1 MKEDDCASQSCR
13 KYVGRHH
20 RQPNAMYVFNAFL
33 VLGLI
38 SLLTLLNRPPA
49 PSCLNYTGFMG
60 DLTFL
65 FPDIPKMKGKKDK
78 KMVGIPDNHFPS
90 MLSNLSSL
98 QSREKFT
105 DVVFLCRGGGYSTA
119 RHGLLFF

>member
-1 MKEDDCASQSCR
+1 
-13 KYVGRHH
+13 
-20 RQPNAMYVFNAFL
+20 
-33 VLGLI
+33 
-38 SLLTLLNRPPA
+38 
-49 PSCLNYTGFMG
+49 MG

>member
-1 MKEDDCASQSCR
+1 
-13 KYVGRHH
+13 
-20 RQPNAMYVFNAFL
+20 
-33 VLGLI
+33 
-38 SLLTLLNRPPA
+38 
-49 PSCLNYTGFMG
+49 MG
-60 DLTFL
+60 DLTLL

-105 DVVFLCRGGGYSTA
+105 DVVFLCRGGE
-119 RHGLLFF
+119 